1 MSMNSSIPQKNIE
14 AYREKTYRYPKR
26 LRLKNANQAVNFVN
40 ERGFI
45 FFWPIKG
52 VELPSLWCAV
62 AGNRPVPN
70 NHDDPAHITW
80 RWKDDLLDKKR
91 WYYARILRKRIT
103 VISLELLPCF
113 YALSPNYGT
122 PEEDYLLEYQQ
133 GKLTQEE
140 KMVYEAL
147 LDNGAMNSLMLRK
160 EAHLS
165 SPENTSRYNRAL
177 DNLQRDFRILPVGIA
192 EAGAWR
198 YSYIFEPVHTFFP
211 NLIDQA
217 YQIKESQARI
227 RILESYFSSVG
238 AARFKDIH
246 KLFRWKKEDITR
258 ALQRLVETG
267 FLRDELTIVKNPD
280 PYYILANLVS

>member
-1 MSMNSSIPQKNIE
+1 MNSSIPKKNIE
-14 AYREKTYRYPKR
+14 AYREKTYHYPKR

-45 FFWPIKG
+45 FFWPIKD
-52 VELPSLWCAV
+52 VELPSLWFAV

-80 RWKDDLLDKKR
+80 RWKDNLLDKKR

-122 PEEDYLLEYQQ
+122 PEEDYLMEYQQ

-198 YSYIFEPVHTFFP
+198 YSYIYKPVHTFFP

-246 KLFRWKKEDITR
+246 KLFNWKKENITR
-258 ALQRLVETG
+258 ALQRLVEAG
-267 FLRDELTIVKNPD
+267 ILRDDLTIVKNPD
-280 PYYILANLVS
+280 SYYILANLVS